1 MLVKPAPQLTLEN
14 LPLVRIWTPADVRP
28 AAESFGATIGRSL
41 GLRVGASH
49 NIASG
54 RPMVDADGNVLA
66 TDVFG
71 WADEPGESWWRT
83 PQFAFESPLPTAC
96 RYESEPF
103 WCNADG
109 FRASRPNSFLNDVDL
124 KDFERRAL
132 TRVAMVA
139 PVHLPFGQIG
149 AVSAVPL
156 DRSCSELERE
166 FTEFGAIFGLFART
180 FIAGYVAVM
189 TQARRMPSQPSLNKR
204 EVECLRLA
212 GIGKS
217 DNDIATLLSLSRST
231 VRFHI
236 TNAMTKLD
244 AVNRAQSLLKA
255 AQLGYIRLP

>member
-1 MLVKPAPQLTLEN
+1 
-14 LPLVRIWTPADVRP
+14 
-28 AAESFGATIGRSL
+28 
-41 GLRVGASH
+41 
-49 NIASG
+49 
-54 RPMVDADGNVLA
+54 MVDADGNVLA

-71 WADEPGESWWRT
+71 WVDDPSESWWRI
-83 PQFAFESPLPTAC
+83 PQFAFESPLPAAC

-103 WCNADG
+103 WCNEEGIRAMRRNPFLADI
-109 FRASRPNSFLNDVDL
+109 DL

-156 DRSCSELERE
+156 DRSRTELEQE
-166 FTEFGAIFGLFART
+166 FAEYGALFGLFART
-180 FIAGYVAVM
+180 FIAGYVSVM
-189 TQARRMPSQPSLNKR
+189 AQTRRMPSQPALNRR
-204 EVECLRLA
+204 EVECLRWA

-217 DNDIATLLSLSRST
+217 DNEIATLISLSRST

-244 AVNRAQSLLKA
+244 AVNRAQAVLKA
-255 AQLGYIRLP
+255 GQLGYIRLK